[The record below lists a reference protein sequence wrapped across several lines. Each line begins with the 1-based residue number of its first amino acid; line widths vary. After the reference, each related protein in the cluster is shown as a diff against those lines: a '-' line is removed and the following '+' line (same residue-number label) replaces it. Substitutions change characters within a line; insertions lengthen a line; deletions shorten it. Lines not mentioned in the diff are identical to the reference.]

1 MAHLYFRKKKKE
13 EFNDQKLNVYGPT
26 SKGLVTNAM
35 IYMMLTEPKTSPD
48 GKLENAVLLSY

>member
-1 MAHLYFRKKKKE
+1 MAHLYFRKKEE